1 MKGLETGKDKIQKI
15 CDTLRKETLN
25 PAKQEAAELLEN
37 AQLQA
42 AQILR
47 EAQEQA
53 KNIIEE
59 AHLEIDQKRKALH
72 SSLQLASRQGVEQL
86 KQKIEQEFLFKE
98 LLDYVSKQL
107 ADPKLIAN
115 LINSFMSSLE
125 EKGIE
130 EDVAV
135 LIPGTV
141 SPRSINSL
149 LVRQFL
155 ERLEKQSV
163 AVGDFSGGVQI
174 KLRNRKITIDVSDEA
189 VRELLASYIRSDF
202 RELVF
207 QS

>member
-135 LIPGTV
+135 LIPGTI